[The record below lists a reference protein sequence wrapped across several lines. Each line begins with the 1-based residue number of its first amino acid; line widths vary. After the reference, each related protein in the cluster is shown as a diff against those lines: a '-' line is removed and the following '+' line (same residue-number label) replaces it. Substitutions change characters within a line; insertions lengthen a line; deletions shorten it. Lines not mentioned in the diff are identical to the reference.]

1 MKKLLALLM
10 AMMLMFTFFVVAEA
24 EDGAYTRTSDWKV
37 EIGSEHGGMWA
48 VELAFDGKNDTYWH
62 SWYKAEGSTIVEK
75 DQCPHTMTVT
85 FPEPL
90 EISMVSYTPRQ
101 DTNATGTWTKAEIY
115 GSTDG
120 VNFTKLV
127 DETYDVVNG
136 RKEAKTEIPRN
147 SYKSIRFVTTE
158 SLSGFSTIAELRFYK
173 DAPVESAPAETKMT
187 KVTLENGWIVEAS
200 SVYVHN
206 SIAKAFD
213 GNPATYWHSNYTVK
227 DGVVASHDECPHT
240 VIVTFTEPTEYSM
253 ITYLP
258 RKDNGAGIWN
268 KAEIYGSADG
278 TNFTKLVDAKYNVSG
293 SKEMATTEIP
303 QAKYKAIKIVVT
315 DGVVGYATAAEINFL
330 NVVKE
335 VKKAE
340 NGKII
345 LETLKA
351 DSFTGV
357 TKTEDGVTTMDA
369 GDYFEIERVDLTG
382 MKSVSFLGDS
392 LIPGVENGDAYQIR
406 IDDPDKGDCL
416 GYVLF
421 NKKEL
426 LNATFSANI
435 RETEGVHDIYI
446 KSTYGQFSEN
456 VIRKIIFSS
465 ETVDEGNTTVVPDSA
480 IVDNYA
486 DTWVATDALGRKLAD
501 YEEAGPVKEGLHEV
515 SMFYWNWA
523 PNNTNNARIPSEIV
537 AKYPEAKDDYYHE
550 AWDTKGRYFWGEPL
564 FGYYTSYDYFAY
576 RRHAEMLANAGVDSI
591 FLDMSN
597 ATWAFVPTSV
607 LIFEAFADAKEAGV
621 NIPEIYTWSTNTD
634 KGFRALYHNILSNP
648 RFRDIWYEWDGKL
661 LMFGGN
667 PKGAY
672 EKALKEADTETI
684 RVLKDIL
691 DISTHRGNGA
701 RNIGE
706 EAYGINWQ
714 WLQNYPQ
721 TKWKTSA
728 DAERTEAMTLGTG
741 INHSYVFEYEKTG
754 VFSDPY
760 VKGRSYTEAFGEDY
774 RPDAKNQGYFFKEQA
789 SRVFEED
796 PMIVIIDGWN
806 EWTAGRNAEYSG
818 FTNAFVDTYDEENS
832 RDFEPSRGAL
842 RDDYYMLL
850 VDFCRKY
857 KGVRPAPLAT
867 AETVIDL
874 AAGDEQ
880 WASVGPEF
888 LNVVEGYER
897 DHEGSINPETGEHF
911 HYTTKISNLIKSA
924 KVARDA
930 EKLYFTAVCEK
941 DIVKNDSFMHL
952 YIDADRNRAT
962 GWEGYD
968 YSYNVLGIGTFAKY
982 ENGAWVAL
990 TGTEEAIKGKRI
1002 TVSVPRALI
1011 GETGKVDL
1019 EFKWADNVFENGD
1032 LLLFYEH
1039 GSVAPNGRFNYL
1051 YTEIEQKS
1059 LDTTTRDNLYETTVL
1074 KENHN
1079 RMNVNG
1085 GEMYVYEP
1093 DTRIT
1098 TVVENGMLYIPVI
1111 AAEEIL
1117 GYGETKYE
1125 FYPEKNM
1132 LHLSSHGLENFE
1144 ITDYVWSYTVLGTNE
1159 VRINGR
1165 AAALTN
1171 PVKVINGICY
1181 IPLSYF
1187 SDVFGWEVKGEN
1199 GIWTVAHYGA
1209 YASAVAKA
1217 AELL

>member
-10 AMMLMFTFFVVAEA
+10 AMTLVFTFFVVAEA
-24 EDGAYTRTSDWKV
+24 EGAYTRTSDWKV

-48 VELAFDGKNDTYWH
+48 VDLAFDGKNETYWH
-62 SWYKAEGSTIVEK
+62 SWYRAEGATIVEK
-75 DQCPHTMTVT
+75 DECPHTITVT

-90 EISMVSYTPRQ
+90 EISVVSYTPRQ
-101 DTNATGTWTKAEIY
+101 DSNATGTWVKGEIH

-120 VNFTKLV
+120 VNFTKLKDV
-127 DETYDVVNG
+127 TYDVVNG

-147 SYKSIRFVTTE
+147 SYKAIRFVTTE
-158 SLSGFSTIAELRFYK
+158 SLSDFSTIAELRFYK
-173 DAPVESAPAETKMT
+173 DAPIESAPAETKMT

-200 SVYVHN
+200 SVLEGTLT
-206 SIAKAFD
+206 KAFD

-227 DGVVASHDECPHT
+227 DGAIASHDECPHT
-240 VIVTFTEPTEYSM
+240 VIVTFPEPTEYSA
-253 ITYLP
+253 ITYVP
-258 RKDNGAGIWN
+258 RKDNGTGTWK
-268 KAEIYGSADG
+268 KAEIYGSFDG
-278 TNFTKLVDAKYNVSG
+278 NDFTKLVDAEYASG
-293 SKEMATTEIP
+293 LKEAVTTEFP
-303 QAKYKAIKIVVT
+303 QGKYKAIKIVVT
-315 DGVVGYATAAEINFL
+315 DGAAGYATAAEIDFKL
-330 NVVKE
+330 IEK
-335 VKKAE
+335 KLYKAE
-340 NGKII
+340 NGKITI
-345 LETLKA
+345 KA
-351 DSFTGV
+351 LDAEEFSGV
-357 TKTEDGVTTMDA
+357 TTTEDGLTAMDA
-369 GDYFEIERVDLTG
+369 GDYFKVGRVDLTG
-382 MKSVSFLGDS
+382 MKSVSFEGDS
-392 LIPGVENGDAYQIR
+392 LIPSVENGDAYQIR
-406 IDDPDKGDCL
+406 IDDPNKGDCL

-426 LNATFSANI
+426 LNSTFSANI
-435 RETEGVHDIYI
+435 KEAEGVHDLYI

-456 VIRKIIFSS
+456 VIRKIIFSE

-480 IVDNYA
+480 IVDNYS
-486 DTWVATDALGRKLAD
+486 DTWAATDALGRKLAD
-501 YEEAGPVKEGLHEV
+501 FEEAGPVKEGLHEV
-515 SMFYWNWA
+515 SMFYWNWSTG
-523 PNNTNNARIPSEIV
+523 NTSNARIPANIV

-550 AWDTKGRYFWGEPL
+550 AWDTNGRYFWGEPL
-564 FGYYTSYDYFAY
+564 FGFYTSYDYFVY

-597 ATWAFVPTSV
+597 ATWAFVPTT
-607 LIFEAFADAKEAGV
+607 IKTFEAFADAKEAGI
-621 NIPEIYTWSTNTD
+621 NIPEIYTWSTSTD
-634 KGFRALYHNILSNP
+634 MGFRALYHNIISNP

-672 EKALKEADTETI
+672 EKALKGTDTETI

-691 DISTHRGNGA
+691 DISTHRGNASRAEGDVA
-701 RNIGE
+701 TG
-706 EAYGINWQ
+706 GWQ

-721 TKWKTSA
+721 TKWKTSM

-774 RPDAKNQGYFFKEQA
+774 RPEAKNQGYFFKEQA
-789 SRVFEED
+789 SRVLEED

-850 VDFCRKY
+850 VDFVRKY
-857 KGVRPAPLAT
+857 KGVRPAPIAS
-867 AETVIDL
+867 AEKTIVL
-874 AAGDEQ
+874 LGGDAQ
-880 WASVGPEF
+880 WADVAPEF

-897 DHEGSINPETGEHF
+897 DHEGFKNPETGEHF

-924 KVARDA
+924 KVARDW
-930 EKLYFTAVCEK
+930 EKLYFTAVCEE

-968 YSYNVLGIGTFAKY
+968 FSYNVLGIGTFAKY

-990 TGTEEAIKGKRI
+990 TGTEEAIEGKRI
-1002 TVSVPRALI
+1002 TISVPRALI
-1011 GETGKVDL
+1011 GETVIDL
-1019 EFKWADNVFENGD
+1019 EFKWADNAFENGD

-1039 GSVAPNGRFNYL
+1039 GSIAPNGRFNYL

-1059 LDTTTRDNLYETTVL
+1059 LDKNTRENLYDTTVL

-1085 GEMYVYEP
+1085 GEMYVYEA
-1093 DTRIT
+1093 DTRVT

-1125 FYPEKNM
+1125 FYSEKNM

-1159 VRINGR
+1159 VRINGK
-1165 AAALTN
+1165 AATLTN

-1187 SDVFGWEVKGEN
+1187 SEVFGWEVENAN

-1209 YASAVAKA
+1209 YDAAVAKA